1 MRVML
6 ASHAGTPGWPNEDFA
21 AAAPG
26 VAVLLDGATQVPRDA
41 DSGCVHG
48 VAWYARSLGTAL
60 LAEILARPGALLANA
75 LAAAIAQV
83 RARHADSCD
92 LSNPR
97 TPSATVTALRR
108 GGDGIEYLAL
118 SDSTVA
124 ADLADSREP
133 LVITDERRAGPYRVA
148 AASPEAAGNSL
159 TGIFPLAGLQGVALL
174 SDGAARLADR
184 YGLISWPEVVALLR
198 ESGPAELIRRVRA
211 AEASDADCSRWP
223 RRKPS
228 DDATAIY
235 WHLGPEIP
243 GGSGAGR
250 SLTR

>member
-1 MRVML
+1 MRVTME
-6 ASHAGTPGWPNEDFA
+6 SDPGTLGWPNEDFA
-21 AAAPG
+21 AVAPG

-60 LAEILARPGALLANA
+60 LAGILAGPGAPLNDA

-92 LSNPR
+92 LLNPR
-97 TPSATVTALRR
+97 TPCATVTALRR

-124 ADLADSREP
+124 ADLAGREP
-133 LVITDERRAGPYRVA
+133 LIVTDERRTGRYRVA
-148 AASPEAAGNSL
+148 AARPEAAANSL
-159 TGIFPLAGLQGVALL
+159 TGTFPLAGLQGVALL
-174 SDGAARLADR
+174 SDGAARLVDR
-184 YGLISWPEVVALLR
+184 YGLSSWPDTVALLR
-198 ESGPAELIRRVRA
+198 AAGPDELIRLVRA

-223 RRKPS
+223 RGKPA

-235 WHLGPEIP
+235 WHLGDD
-243 GGSGAGR
+243 GS
-250 SLTR
+250 